1 MEIQTSSL
9 LCIFSYNRNFV
20 GRGGRGGFGGGRGY
34 YDRGPPESVTGR
46 LFLFLTQNYT
56 FLRFRSMNTKV
67 TIVWSF
73 LSLRVLNNSIEMTKN
88 VCCKSEMWCYTT

>member
-1 MEIQTSSL
+1 METQTSSL

-46 LFLFLTQNYT
+46 FVPLFNSKLHI
-56 FLRFRSMNTKV
+56 SKV
-67 TIVWSF
+67 SF
-73 LSLRVLNNSIEMTKN
+73 NEHKSDHSLEFSIT
-88 VCCKSEMWCYTT
+88 

>member
-56 FLRFRSMNTKV
+56 FLRFRFRSMITKV
-67 TIVWSF
+67 SIVWSF
-73 LSLRVLNNSIEMTKN
+73 YHLG
-88 VCCKSEMWCYTT
+88 Y